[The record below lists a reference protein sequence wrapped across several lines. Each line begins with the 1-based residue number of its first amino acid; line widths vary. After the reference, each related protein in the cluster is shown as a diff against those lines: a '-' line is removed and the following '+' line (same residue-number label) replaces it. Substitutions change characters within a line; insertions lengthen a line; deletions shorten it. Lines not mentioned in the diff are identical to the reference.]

1 MRPQLHSKGYKGLTA
16 AQWADGAYHGAGVW
30 SLPEG
35 PSFRGGHAAGARHG
49 WGIAVEASGAT
60 YEGQWVEGRRH
71 GLGSQRCE
79 DVSTYVGE
87 FRCEHE
93 RAS

>member
-1 MRPQLHSKGYKGLTA
+1 VRPQLHSKGYKGLTA